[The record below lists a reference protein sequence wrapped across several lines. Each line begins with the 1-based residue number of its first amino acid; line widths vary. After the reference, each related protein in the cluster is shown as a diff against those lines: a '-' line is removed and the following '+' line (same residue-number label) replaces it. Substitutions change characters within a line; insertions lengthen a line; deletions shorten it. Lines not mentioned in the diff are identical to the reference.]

1 MTTSTTNTDA
11 TPTDDTPFDAESTD
25 TDLAASVPGAFNLRE
40 LGGYRVER
48 GVIRPGVLYRSDLLH
63 RLDVDRAHRWLDD
76 RGVRVLVDLRT
87 EGERSGDGFI
97 ETTDSLEARHR
108 SLLDE
113 VWSWRDEKDSGSEW
127 FLRDRTVDMYVNH
140 GDRIAVV
147 LEDLVTSNGAALFHC
162 TAGKD
167 RTGVVSSALLGVLG
181 ASRELIVADYARS
194 TEAMVGIVG
203 WYRDLAMK
211 QAAAS
216 GEELPEFSE
225 EAQREIVAR
234 AAAPETMHGVLDAL
248 IERFGSFDAWAADAG
263 IDGSLVAALRAKFVD
278 EAN

>member
-1 MTTSTTNTDA
+1 MTSSTSELTPA
-11 TPTDDTPFDAESTD
+11 TPGVPA
-25 TDLAASVPGAFNLRE
+25 VPGAFNLRE

-48 GVIRPGVLYRSDLLH
+48 GTIRHGVLFRSDLLH
-63 RLDVDRAHRWLDD
+63 RLDVDRAHRWLDE

-87 EGERSGDGFI
+87 AGERDGDGFI
-97 ETTDSLEARHR
+97 EASSSLEARHR

-127 FLRDRTVDMYVNH
+127 FLRDRTIDMYVNH

-147 LEDLVTSNGAALFHC
+147 LEDLASSSSAALFHC

-167 RTGVVSSALLGVLG
+167 RTGVVASALLGVLG
-181 ASRELIVADYARS
+181 APRELIVADYARS

-203 WYRDLAMK
+203 WYRDLALQ
-211 QAAAS
+211 QAAEA

-225 EAQREIVAR
+225 EAQREIVER
-234 AAAPETMHGVLDAL
+234 AAAPETMSGVLDA
-248 IERFGSFDAWAADAG
+248 IDERYGAFAAWAADAG
-263 IDGSLVAALRAKFVD
+263 IDESLVAALRAKFD
-278 EAN
+278 A